1 MKVTRDTHLQEGE
14 LRAWLDHE
22 LLEAQRQA
30 ADAHLAGCP
39 ACQEK
44 AEALRQRAALIGARL
59 ETLAPPVIEQ
69 SPAARG
75 ALHAGR
81 LNLDAYIQRKEQATM
96 FDKLFARRFRPAW
109 AAVGVVLVLALAL
122 AFPQVRALAV
132 DFLGLFRVQQVTVV
146 PVDAEE
152 LATRFE
158 SSQQIEG
165 LFAENVQV
173 ETLGESQEVSSA
185 AEASELAGIAVRL
198 PEQLGSPGVFNVE
211 PAASLRFTVDVEQL
225 NLVLQE
231 LGHADLAL
239 PAALDGAEVTAN
251 LPAMVYTAFGECKQE
266 MAGPG
271 APDGYDPDDPA
282 TWPVWQCTTLVQMAS
297 PTVEAPAGLD
307 LTQLGQIYLQILGMS
322 AEEAQRFSEN
332 VDWAT
337 TLVVPVPMRGVEYQ
351 EVSVDG
357 VMGTLAMYQ
366 GAGRDYLLIWV
377 KDGVVYA
384 LQGPGSASEAVEIAG
399 SLK

>member
-39 ACQEK
+39 TCQEK
-44 AEALRQRAALIGARL
+44 AEALRQRAALVGARL

-81 LNLDAYIQRKEQATM
+81 LNLDAYMQRKEQATM

-146 PVDAEE
+146 PVDAEA
-152 LATRFE
+152 LSTRLG
-158 SSQQIEG
+158 SSQQLEQ
-165 LFAENVQV
+165 LFADGMQMEV
-173 ETLGESQEVSSA
+173 LGESREVGSA

-198 PEQLGSPGVFNVE
+198 PEQLGSPSIFNVE

-225 NLVLQE
+225 NLILQE
-231 LGHADLAL
+231 LGSDLEL
-239 PAALDGAEVTAN
+239 PADLDGAEVTAD
-251 LPAMVYTAFGECKQE
+251 LPSMVYTAFGECKQE

-307 LTQLGQIYLQILGMS
+307 LTQLGQTYLQILGMS

-337 TLVVPVPMRGVEYQ
+337 TLVVPLPMRGVEYQ
-351 EVSVDG
+351 EVTVDG